1 MTDWGADWWK
11 LSLIG
16 GGSGALGGLVGGG
29 ADALIVPLLILLKVF
44 KSYKLAVGTSL
55 AMLLPPVGV
64 FAVVEYWRARCDYK
78 KKKRARC
85 INWGYAMFL
94 AAAFTAGSW
103 VVAKYAVE
111 LDSDAM
117 RGAYGGFLLLL
128 GMIILLDEYVRKQR
142 KGK

>member
-29 ADALIVPLLILLKVF
+29 ADALVVPLLVLLKVF
-44 KSYKLAVGTSL
+44 KSYKLAIGTSL

-64 FAVVEYWRARCDYK
+64 FAVVEYWRAKCKYK
-78 KKKRARC
+78 KDKQAPC

-94 AAAFTAGSW
+94 AAAFTVGSW
-103 VVAKYAVE
+103 IVAKYAVE
-111 LDSDAM
+111 LDADTM
-117 RGAYGGFLLLL
+117 RTTYGAFLLVL
-128 GMIILLDEYVRKQR
+128 GCVILVDEHVR
-142 KGK
+142 